1 MRGEGD
7 DVGVDIDGTKEEG
20 DADAL
25 EVDIDLFE
33 GASRLSKDAEALR
46 CTGLHS
52 LSSSPLTVK
61 LRMRC

>member
-25 EVDIDLFE
+25 EQDIDLE
-33 GASRLSKDAEALR
+33 GDRASAKMLRLFDAQGCTRSRLVR
-46 CTGLHS
+46 
-52 LSSSPLTVK
+52 
-61 LRMRC
+61 